1 MYCFSVSFPSEA
13 FVFMCMSSERSEAE
27 GRPRASP
34 SIPRSAAS
42 TLSMAEADSNSASS
56 ERALSSGFRGS
67 VPIARSSENLLSALR
82 RKYPNMMDAAYICA
96 ACSLDVR
103 TSALP

>member
-1 MYCFSVSFPSEA
+1 
-13 FVFMCMSSERSEAE
+13 
-27 GRPRASP
+27 
-34 SIPRSAAS
+34 
-42 TLSMAEADSNSASS
+42 MAEADSNSASS